1 MKSTIEIYNE
11 VRKKRGRLAEFSK
24 YLVEHEL
31 YKDIRSANQA
41 LRFGTG
47 NLRIAELYTDWK
59 DGKVT
64 TRDMSKHNEK
74 LKNVF
79 KEIKTRGLK
88 QDLTDIRDVLEYA
101 LMELTLGIK
110 NGNKEQLL
118 NVKNILQDVIYKEIE
133 CQ

>member
-11 VRKKRGRLAEFSK
+11 VKKKRGKLAEFSK
-24 YLVEHEL
+24 YLVKHEL
-31 YKDIRSANQA
+31 YKDVRSANQA

-47 NLRIAELYTDWK
+47 NTRIAELYEDWK
-59 DGKVT
+59 DGRVR

-88 QDLTDIRDVLEYA
+88 QELTDIRDVLEYA

-118 NVKNILQDVIYKEIE
+118 NVKGILQDVIYKETT
-133 CQ
+133 